1 MAMAG
6 DRQASRADGRRTRQP
21 KPLDAARLDE
31 LALTYVAR
39 FATSA
44 AKLERYLRRKLRE
57 RGWEGEREAD
67 LPALVGRY
75 VELGYVDDEAYARAK
90 SGSLL
95 RRGYGTRRVG
105 EALREAGIDE
115 AIRETVRPG
124 EGVERRA
131 ALAMARKRG
140 FGPFGRETL
149 DRERRQKQIAA
160 MLRAGHPLDSA
171 REMVDAP
178 SEAAA
183 EQWAAELDDDES

>member
-1 MAMAG
+1 MTS
-6 DRQASRADGRRTRQP
+6 DRQATKRTRRAP
-21 KPLDAARLDE
+21 RPLDAARLDE

-39 FATSA
+39 FATTA
-44 AKLERYLRRKLRE
+44 TKLERYLKRKLRE
-57 RGWEGEREAD
+57 RGWEGEGDAGREPD
-67 LPALVGRY
+67 LAALVGRY
-75 VELGYVDDEAYARAK
+75 VELGYVDDASWARAR

-105 EALREAGIDE
+105 EALREAGIGE
-115 AIRETVRPG
+115 SIREEVRPG
-124 EGVERRA
+124 EGAERRA

-140 FGPFGRETL
+140 FGPFGRESV

-171 REMVDAP
+171 REMVDAA

-183 EQWAAELDDDES
+183 EQWAAEADDDEG

>member
-1 MAMAG
+1 MST
-6 DRQASRADGRRTRQP
+6 DRQAPKRTRGEP

-44 AKLERYLRRKLRE
+44 ARLERYLRRKLRE
-57 RGWEGEREAD
+57 RGWGGEREPD
-67 LPALVGRY
+67 LPTLVGRY
-75 VELGYVDDEAYARAK
+75 VELGYVDDSAYARSK

-95 RRGYGTRRVG
+95 RRGYGMRRVND
-105 EALREAGIDE
+105 ALREAGIE
-115 AIRETVRPG
+115 EPIRQETRPG
-124 EGVERRA
+124 PSAERRA

-140 FGPFGRETL
+140 FGPFGRDAI

-183 EQWAAELDDDES
+183 ERWAAECDDDES